1 MTLTRRPG
9 PTVVPAPHP
18 PGVKTHTDV
27 TGCLVTPRAHRPV
40 EQTAGPVVQ
49 TPLGSTP
56 TLEIVMT
63 LAAASSYPLLN
74 VFWTFLWFFCLVLWF
89 WLLFRVFA
97 DLFRRDDIGGWGKAG
112 WTIFVIFLPFL
123 GVFTYLIVEGRAMA
137 DRDVRQAQAVKEQT
151 DEYIR
156 SVAAGN
162 GHAGSGHSGVDEIAR
177 AQQLLDSGAI
187 TADEF
192 AQLKQRTLA

>member
-1 MTLTRRPG
+1 
-9 PTVVPAPHP
+9 
-18 PGVKTHTDV
+18 V
-27 TGCLVTPRAHRPV
+27 TACLVTSGAPRPV
-40 EQTAGPVVQ
+40 EQTDGPIVQ
-49 TPLGSTP
+49 TLLGSVP

-97 DLFRRDDIGGWGKAG
+97 DLFRRDDIGGWGKTG
-112 WTIFVIFLPFL
+112 WTIFVLVLPFL
-123 GVFTYLIVEGRAMA
+123 GVFTYLIAEGRAMA
-137 DRDVRQAQAVKEQT
+137 DRDAQQARAVKDQT

-162 GHAGSGHSGVDEIAR
+162 GHASNGASGVEQIAR

-192 AQLKQRTLA
+192 AQLKQRALA

>member
-1 MTLTRRPG
+1 
-9 PTVVPAPHP
+9 
-18 PGVKTHTDV
+18 
-27 TGCLVTPRAHRPV
+27 
-40 EQTAGPVVQ
+40 
-49 TPLGSTP
+49 
-56 TLEIVMT
+56 MT

-97 DLFRRDDIGGWGKAG
+97 DLFRRDDIGGWGKTG
-112 WTIFVIFLPFL
+112 WTVFVILVPFL
-123 GVFTYLIVEGRAMA
+123 GVFCYLIAEGRAMA
-137 DRDVRQAQAVKEQT
+137 DRDARQAQTVKQQT

-156 SVAAGN
+156 SVVATGDGHAGN
-162 GHAGSGHSGVDEIAR
+162 GRTSVDEIAR

-192 AQLKQRTLA
+192 TQLKRRALV